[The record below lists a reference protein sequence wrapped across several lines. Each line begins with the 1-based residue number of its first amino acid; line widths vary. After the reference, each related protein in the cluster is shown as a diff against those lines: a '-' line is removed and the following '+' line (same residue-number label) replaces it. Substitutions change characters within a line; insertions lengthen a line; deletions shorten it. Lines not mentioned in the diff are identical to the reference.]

1 MSPAAAKRIAKQP
14 DSDRAGSLKSS
25 GSKGRS
31 TKSSVRKS
39 LRQASASA
47 SSSAASSASAATS
60 AEPEWTAELD
70 ELGKAFRRVF
80 RSLNRLRGRDT
91 HLGGSELSHAQFE
104 LLIELY
110 ERGELPA
117 GELAAAARLT
127 PATVTQMLEHLA
139 DRGHV
144 ERARS
149 DTDRRV
155 VVSRLTA
162 QGRHKIEAKRA
173 AWQERWQA
181 ALGGM
186 EPAELLAA
194 TRVLERLSVVF
205 EDAPA
210 AGSCPESSAGAQAKT
225 A

>member
-1 MSPAAAKRIAKQP
+1 M
-14 DSDRAGSLKSS
+14 
-25 GSKGRS
+25 
-31 TKSSVRKS
+31 
-39 LRQASASA
+39 
-47 SSSAASSASAATS
+47 
-60 AEPEWTAELD
+60 
-70 ELGKAFRRVF
+70 FRN
-80 RSLNRLRGRDT
+80 LNRLRGRDT

-149 DTDRRV
+149 ETDRRV

-162 QGRHKIEAKRA
+162 QGRREIEVKRA
-173 AWQERWQA
+173 AWRGRWQV
-181 ALGGM
+181 ALEGV
-186 EPAELLAA
+186 EPDELRAA
-194 TRVLERLSVVF
+194 TRVLERLGVVF

-210 AGSCPESSAGAQAKT
+210 GRSCSETSAHAEAQT

>member
-1 MSPAAAKRIAKQP
+1 MTPSPATKRP
-14 DSDRAGSLKSS
+14 
-25 GSKGRS
+25 
-31 TKSSVRKS
+31 TKATK
-39 LRQASASA
+39 AT
-47 SSSAASSASAATS
+47 SSARSGPPDTPP
-60 AEPEWTAELD
+60 EPHWTAELD

-127 PATVTQMLEHLA
+127 PATVTQMLDHLA
-139 DRGHV
+139 EQGHV
-144 ERARS
+144 ERLRS
-149 DTDRRV
+149 QTDRRV

-162 QGRHKIEAKRA
+162 GGRRKIEAKRA
-173 AWQERWQA
+173 AWQERWER
-181 ALGGM
+181 ALAGM
-186 EPAELLAA
+186 GPSELRAA
-194 TRVLERLSVVF
+194 TRVLERLGAVF

-210 AGSCPESSAGAQAKT
+210 AESCSESQPPAQTRSALAKT
-225 A
+225 ARNPLL

>member
-1 MSPAAAKRIAKQP
+1 MSPAATKRIAKQP
-14 DSDRAGSLKSS
+14 DSDRTGSLKSS
-25 GSKGRS
+25 GPKGRS
-31 TKSSVRKS
+31 TKSGVRKS

-47 SSSAASSASAATS
+47 SASSSAS

-117 GELAAAARLT
+117 GELASAARLT

-139 DRGHV
+139 DCGHV